1 VKGPDVASGKTVRR
15 LVLSVDDIS
24 AALKKCEAMSCS
36 DGGIGSGLTVDFDAG
51 SRLNYWFV
59 ANDQMIQH
67 SDTTPVSSA
76 KLTTDTPTR
85 IAGTLAIDDQPS
97 GGPVVNVQF
106 DASLVKTLTK

>member
-1 VKGPDVASGKTVRR
+1 
-15 LVLSVDDIS
+15 
-24 AALKKCEAMSCS
+24 M
-36 DGGIGSGLTVDFDAG
+36 TVDFDAG